1 MHYPS
6 PILRFLATALT
17 LVGIAC
23 AASAS
28 AVPIFVTIP
37 APHLSARA
45 TGSPLGAQVGL
56 TWTPAVQATA
66 YIVYRDGV
74 PILRS
79 PLLSA
84 TDYNVLSGE
93 THVYRVAASGP
104 RGLGLP
110 GLPTMVR
117 VPAGVPDVIYAD
129 GLNNGWQC
137 WGWANLDLNNA
148 APVRAGR
155 SLRVTASAWQALYL
169 HHADVDTR
177 RWAALTFWIH
187 GGSAGGQKLSVRA
200 LWAGTPQAPV
210 VISPPAAGQWRQ
222 VTIPLAALGVARVS
236 DFGGLWIGDASGQN
250 QPLFYLDEIA
260 LTPAPALPAVPGGL
274 TATPGWKSGPD
285 CPDMTMP
292 QIALAWNAVP
302 GASAYDVY
310 RNGAKFQSGIV
321 GTHWTDGDVT
331 CGQTYSYTVSAEN
344 DGGEGAQSA
353 RVTIAAPTP
362 PVSTAILTAPA
373 NLTVTGLWRGAAS
386 DVLSWSPV
394 PGAASYTIYQY
405 DTVLAA
411 GLTTPSYTLTPGEYL
426 PGETYTVTAVDA
438 RGAESLPSA
447 PVTAQGAQNPAQS
460 PSWLPGAPDLPNA
473 LSARAEWNAGRPRI
487 ALSWRGHS
495 SDWTYTVYR
504 DGQRIAWGVWGLNYF
519 DTGVL
524 PGERHSYAVS
534 GVNVP
539 WMTDQESVAFGPV
552 IMSAPAGPPA
562 LADAPVQITDVR
574 VDDDSAVVSF
584 SPVPNAVD
592 YRVFDVSKPNAVKYS
607 GGGLSIE
614 MNGLDP
620 AHGADL
626 VVEAVDKL
634 GPFQRM
640 DGSLG
645 PGAMQMDGMHTST
658 NGQGDPSNVPNVLA
672 ASVPVHVDL
681 QPMALGGAQVF
692 FDTFRNEAPLTAHP
706 LPAAQGGEFYGRPG
720 EYAESGND
728 KWTVREYGADL
739 LNTRVFFMSNHFMD
753 TLYDGGTPGFSDPMH
768 NSNASLVMMPNA
780 TADISGGR
788 VLHVTFEVD
797 AHMNSRRWCDV
808 QIAAAGDLLTRPGKV
823 TPGDRPLQ
831 PATTSGES
839 LRWEIKGDLHQL
851 MVYHNTGTPAV
862 PVMQEEDLL
871 NVDWATGAADRFGP
885 AARMRWD
892 GVPLANGTTQ
902 DLDKRHTFDLYLS
915 QTHCRI
921 LENGVVIKDTDMQ
934 TPLPFTRCQV
944 YWVHQLYH
952 TANDRA
958 ELLDY
963 SPQDTYWI
971 NNRPWS
977 DERHWDNMGFSVL
990 NAFPALL

>member
-1 MHYPS
+1 MHYPFS
-6 PILRFLATALT
+6 ILRSLAAALA
-17 LVGIAC
+17 LAGIGASP
-23 AASAS
+23 ASALPTVVS
-28 AVPIFVTIP
+28 IP

-45 TGSPLGAQVGL
+45 AASPVGAQVQL
-56 TWTPAVQATA
+56 AWTPAALATS
-66 YIVYRDGV
+66 YTVYKDGL
-74 PILRS
+74 PMLRS
-79 PLLSA
+79 TRLSA
-84 TDYNVLSGE
+84 TDFNVLSGE

-104 RGLGLP
+104 RRVGLP
-110 GLPTMVR
+110 GLPTAVR
-117 VPAGVPDVIYAD
+117 VPAGVSDVIYAD
-129 GLNNGWQC
+129 SLNNGWQC
-137 WGWANLDLNNA
+137 WGWADVDLNNA

-155 SLRVTASAWQALYL
+155 SIRVTANAWEALYL

-177 RWAALTFWIH
+177 RWSALTFWIH
-187 GGSAGGQKLSVRA
+187 GGAAGGQTLSVHA
-200 LWAGTPQAPV
+200 LRAGTPQAPV
-210 VISPPAAGQWRQ
+210 ALDAPVAGQWRQ
-222 VTIPLAALGVARVS
+222 VTLPLAALGVSKVS
-236 DFGGLWIGDASGQN
+236 DFDGLWVGDASGTPQAA
-250 QPLFYLDEIA
+250 FYLDEIA
-260 LTPAPALPAVPGGL
+260 LTPVPAPPAAPGALI
-274 TATPGWKSGPD
+274 ATPGWKSGPD

-292 QIALAWNAVP
+292 QVALAWNSVS
-302 GASAYDVY
+302 GAAAYDVY

-321 GTHWTDGDVT
+321 DTHWTDGDVA

-353 RVTIAAPTP
+353 SVTVAAPTP

-373 NLTVTGLWRGAAS
+373 NLTVTGLWSGAAS
-386 DVLSWSPV
+386 DVLAWSPV

-411 GLTTPSYTLTPGEYL
+411 GLTEPAYTLAPGEYL
-426 PGETYTVTAVDA
+426 PGETYTVTATDA
-438 RGAESLPSA
+438 RGTESLPSA
-447 PVTAQGAQNPAQS
+447 PVTAQGAQDPAQR
-460 PSWLPGAPDLPNA
+460 PSWLPGTPDVPEA

-495 SDWTYTVYR
+495 SDDTYTVYR
-504 DGQRIAWGVWGLNYF
+504 DGHKLAAGVWGLSYF
-519 DTGVL
+519 DRDVL
-524 PGERHSYAVS
+524 PGETHSYTIS

-539 WMTDQESVAFGPV
+539 WVLAQESAVFGPV
-552 IMSAPAGPPA
+552 TMAAPSGPPA
-562 LADAPVQITDVR
+562 PSDAPVQITDVR
-574 VDDDSAVVSF
+574 ADDDSAVVSF
-584 SPVPNAVD
+584 APVPGALD
-592 YRVFDVSKPNAVKYS
+592 YRVYDVSHPNAVKYS

-620 AHGADL
+620 TRGADL

-645 PGAMQMDGMHTST
+645 PGAMQMDGMHTNT
-658 NGQGDPSNVPNVLA
+658 NGQGDPSNVPTVLA
-672 ASVPVHVDL
+672 ASAPVHVDL
-681 QPMALGGAQVF
+681 QPTALSGSQAF
-692 FDTFRNEAPLTAHP
+692 FDTFRNEAPLTTHP
-706 LPAAQGGEFYGRPG
+706 LPAPQGGEFYGRPG
-720 EYAESGND
+720 EFSESGND
-728 KWTVREYGADL
+728 KWTVRQYGADL
-739 LNTRVFFMSNHFMD
+739 KETRVFFMSNHFMD

-797 AHMNSRRWCDV
+797 AHMDSRRWCDV

-851 MVYHNTGTPAV
+851 MVYHNTGTPDA
-862 PVMQEEDLL
+862 PVMQEDDLL

-885 AARMRWD
+885 AARTRWD
-892 GVPLANGTTQ
+892 GVPLANGTEQ

-921 LENGVVIKDTDMQ
+921 LESGVVIKDADLPA
-934 TPLPFTRCQV
+934 PLPFTVCQV

-952 TANDRA
+952 TANERH

-963 SPQDTYWI
+963 NPQDTYWI
-971 NNRPWS
+971 GSRPWS

-990 NAFPALL
+990 GAFPALP